1 MKAIEFKDAASQR
14 VYNSYIA
21 RCKRVV
27 KILSVQDQEEC
38 LMEVN
43 SYIYEYIN
51 DHHEDEMTGLL
62 NILDRL
68 GDPEITLR
76 EVVASKKIDQAIK
89 TYNIK
94 YLFQALFLNLRNGVA
109 YILLAFMTVLL
120 VTFPVLIVMKLIT
133 PSKTGIWVGPHTF
146 FLGIISGKPDGI
158 REIAG
163 NYFIPIVIVLSILL
177 YLLIITILKAI
188 RKKKP

>member
-1 MKAIEFKDAASQR
+1 MKAIEFKNPASQR
-14 VYNSYIA
+14 VYNNYIN

-27 KILSVQDQEEC
+27 QILSKADQEEC

-43 SYIYEYIN
+43 SYIYEYIT
-51 DHHEDEMTGLL
+51 DHREDEMTALL

-68 GDPEITLR
+68 GDPEITLK

-89 TYNIK
+89 TFNVR
-94 YLFQALFLNLRNGVA
+94 YLLQALFLNLRNGIA
-109 YILLAFMTVLL
+109 YIVLSFMTIML
-120 VTFPVLIVMKLIT
+120 VTFPILIVMKIIKPEIT
-133 PSKTGIWVGPHTF
+133 GLWVGPHTF
-146 FLGIISGKPDGI
+146 FFGITRKQEGI

-163 NYFIPIVIVLSILL
+163 NYFIPIAIVTCILL
-177 YLLIITILKAI
+177 YFIIIYILKVI

>member
-1 MKAIEFKDAASQR
+1 MKAIEFKSPASQR
-14 VYNSYIA
+14 VYDNYIA

-27 KILSVQDQEEC
+27 QILSKEDQEEC

-43 SYIYEYIN
+43 SYIYEYIT
-51 DHHEDEMTGLL
+51 DHDEDEMTALL

-68 GDPEITLR
+68 GDPEITLK

-89 TYNIK
+89 TFNIK
-94 YLFQALFLNLRNGVA
+94 YLLQALFLNLRNGIA
-109 YILLAFMTVLL
+109 YILLSFMTLML
-120 VTFPVLIVMKLIT
+120 VTFPVLIVMKIIK
-133 PSKTGIWVGPHTF
+133 PEITGIWVGPHTF
-146 FLGIISGKPDGI
+146 FFGIVEKREGI

-163 NYFIPIVIVLSILL
+163 NYFIPIAIISCILL
-177 YLLIITILKAI
+177 YLIIIYILKAI

>member
-1 MKAIEFKDAASQR
+1 MKAIEFKTPASQR
-14 VYNSYIA
+14 VYSNYIN

-27 KILSVQDQEEC
+27 HILSKTDQEEC

-43 SYIYEYIN
+43 SYIYEYIT
-51 DHHEDEMTGLL
+51 DHREDEMTALL

-68 GDPEITLR
+68 GDPEITLK

-89 TYNIK
+89 TFNIK
-94 YLFQALFLNLRNGVA
+94 YLLQALFLNLRNGIA
-109 YILLAFMTVLL
+109 YILLSIMTIML
-120 VTFPVLIVMKLIT
+120 VTFPILIVMEMIKPAI
-133 PSKTGIWVGPHTF
+133 TGIWVGPHSF
-146 FLGIISGKPDGI
+146 FFGVAVKQEGL

-163 NYFIPIVIVLSILL
+163 NYFIPIAIVCCVLL
-177 YLLIITILKAI
+177 YFLIIYILKVI

>member
-1 MKAIEFKDAASQR
+1 MKAIEFKDPASQR

-27 KILSVQDQEEC
+27 KILSVHDQEEC

-94 YLFQALFLNLRNGVA
+94 YLFQALFLNLRNGAA
-109 YILLAFMTVLL
+109 YILLAFMTVML

-133 PSKTGIWVGPHTF
+133 PSKTGIWVGPRTF
-146 FLGIISGKPDGI
+146 FLGIVSNKPDGI

>member
-1 MKAIEFKDAASQR
+1 MKPIEFKNPASQR
-14 VYNSYIA
+14 VYNSYIE
-21 RCKRVV
+21 RCRRVV
-27 KILSVQDQEEC
+27 KLLSQQDQEEC

-43 SYIYEYIN
+43 SYIYEYVN
-51 DHHEDEMTGLL
+51 DHSGDELTALL
-62 NILDRL
+62 NILDRI

-94 YLFQALFLNLRNGVA
+94 YLLQAIFLNLRNGVA

-120 VTFPVLIVMKLIT
+120 VTFPVLIIMKLVN
-133 PSKTGIWVGPHTF
+133 PSQTGIYVGPHAF
-146 FLGIISGKPDGI
+146 FLGITDTPEKFH
-158 REIAG
+158 EIAG
-163 NYFIPIVIVLSILL
+163 NYFIPIVIVAGILL
-177 YLLIITILKAI
+177 YFLIIYILKAI

>member
-1 MKAIEFKDAASQR
+1 MKAIEFKNPASQR
-14 VYNSYIA
+14 VYNSYIE
-21 RCKRVV
+21 RCKRMV
-27 KILSVQDQEEC
+27 KILSIQDQEEC

-43 SYIYEYIN
+43 SYIYEYLN

-68 GDPEITLR
+68 GDPEITLK

-94 YLFQALFLNLRNGVA
+94 YLLQALFLNLRNGAA

-120 VTFPVLIVMKLIT
+120 VTFPVLIIMKLVL

-146 FLGIISGKPDGI
+146 FLGIVDNKPEGI
-158 REIAG
+158 HEVAG
-163 NYFIPIVIVLSILL
+163 NYFIPIVIILSVLL
-177 YLLIITILKAI
+177 YFLIIYILKAI
-188 RKKKP
+188 RKKKS

>member
-1 MKAIEFKDAASQR
+1 MKAIEFKDPACQR
-14 VYNSYIA
+14 VYNSYIE

-94 YLFQALFLNLRNGVA
+94 YLFQALFLNLRNGAA

-120 VTFPVLIVMKLIT
+120 VTFPVLIVMKLIA

-146 FLGIISGKPDGI
+146 FLGIISNKPDGI

-177 YLLIITILKAI
+177 YLLIITILKAL